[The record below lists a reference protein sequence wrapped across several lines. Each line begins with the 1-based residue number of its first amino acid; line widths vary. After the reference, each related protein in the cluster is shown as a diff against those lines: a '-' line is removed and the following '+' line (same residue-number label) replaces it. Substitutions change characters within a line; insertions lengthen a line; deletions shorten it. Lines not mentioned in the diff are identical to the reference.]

1 MQVLHAPGALSAAFD
16 DPNLVSC
23 AGVIPV
29 VALAA
34 RAGLAELAACHVRV
48 PGEQGANPGLKVP
61 ALVAGMV
68 AGADSINDMDL
79 LRHGGMGR
87 LFSGIRAPSTLG
99 IFLRAFTFGHV
110 RQLEAVASRFLAR
123 LAGQTPIMSAAE
135 QISWLDLDDTVIQ
148 TYGYAKQAAARGYT
162 GVKGLNA
169 LVATVST
176 PQAAPVI
183 AAARLRRGNARSS
196 RGAAVLV
203 AEALQV
209 IRRCGACGPVI
220 VRADAAFYTL
230 AVITAA
236 RRAGAGFSISA
247 PLYSSV
253 TRAIAAVAADAWIPI
268 RYPKAIFDHAEQRWI
283 SDAEVAEIP
292 FTAFRT
298 HRHRPEDHV
307 DGRLIVRRVRRLNP
321 RHRAGQDELFPGYR
335 HHAIFTDSPLPMLQA
350 EAQHRQHAVIEQ
362 VFADLKAGPLAHLP
376 SGRFAANSAWLVL
389 AAMAFNLTRA
399 AGALASLRHAK
410 ATTGAIRR
418 QLIGVPAR
426 LAHSARRLVLHL
438 PSHWPWQPAW
448 HQLFTQACG
457 PPIPACR

>member
-1 MQVLHAPGALSAAFD
+1 MQVLHAPAALSAVFD

-23 AGVIPV
+23 AGLAPLL
-29 VALAA
+29 ALAT
-34 RAGLAELAACHVRV
+34 RAGLAELTTRHVRLS
-48 PGEQGANPGLKVP
+48 GEQGANPGLKVP

-87 LFSGIRAPSTLG
+87 LFSGVRAPSTLG

-110 RQLEAVASRFLAR
+110 RQLDAVASRFLPR
-123 LAGQTPIMSAAE
+123 LAGQTPILAGAE
-135 QISWLDLDDTVIQ
+135 QMTWLDVDDSVIQ

-169 LVATVST
+169 LLATAST

-196 RGAAVLV
+196 RGAATLV

-209 IRRCGACGPVI
+209 IRRCGASGLVI

-236 RRAGAGFSISA
+236 RKAAARFSVSA
-247 PLYSSV
+247 PLYTSV
-253 TRAIAAVAADAWIPI
+253 TRTIAAIPKDAWTPI
-268 RYPKAIFDHAEQRWI
+268 RYPQAIFDQAEQRWI

-298 HRHRPEDHV
+298 HRHRPEDQV
-307 DGRLIVRRVRRLNP
+307 SGRLIVRRVRRLHP
-321 RHRAGQDELFPGYR
+321 RREPGQDELFPGYR

-399 AGALASLRHAK
+399 AGALASLWHAK

-418 QLIGVPAR
+418 QLIMVPAR
-426 LAHSARRLVLHL
+426 LAHSARRLLLHL
-438 PSHWPWQPAW
+438 PAHWPWQPAW
-448 HQLFTQACG
+448 QQLFTQACG
-457 PPIPACR
+457 PPIPTAH

>member
-1 MQVLHAPGALSAAFD
+1 MQVLHAPAALSAVFD

-23 AGVIPV
+23 AGLAPA

-34 RAGLAELAACHVRV
+34 RAGLAELASSRVRM
-48 PGEQGANPGLKVP
+48 PGERGANPGLKVT

-68 AGADSINDMDL
+68 AGADSISDMDL

-87 LFSGIRAPSTLG
+87 LFSSVRAPSTLG
-99 IFLRAFTFGHV
+99 IFLRAFGFGHV
-110 RQLEAVASRFLAR
+110 RQLDAVASRFLPR
-123 LAGQTPIMSAAE
+123 LAGQAPILTGAA
-135 QISWLDLDDTVIQ
+135 QMVWLDIDDTVIQ

-169 LVATVST
+169 LIATAST

-183 AAARLRRGNARSS
+183 AAARLRCGNARSS
-196 RGAAVLV
+196 RGAAALIV
-203 AEALQV
+203 EALHTV
-209 IRRCGACGPVI
+209 RRCGASGLVI
-220 VRADAAFYTL
+220 LRADAAFYTR
-230 AVITAA
+230 AVVSAA
-236 RRAGAGFSISA
+236 QKAGARFSVTA
-247 PLYSSV
+247 PLYTSV
-253 TRAIAAVAADAWIPI
+253 TRAIATIADDAWTPI
-268 RYPKAIFDHAEQRWI
+268 RYPRAIFDPAEQRWI
-283 SDAEVAEIP
+283 SNAEVAEVP
-292 FTAFRT
+292 FAAFRA
-298 HRHRPEDHV
+298 HRHRLDDQV
-307 DGRLIVRRVRRLNP
+307 SGRLIVRRVRRLNP
-321 RHRAGQDELFPGYR
+321 RQPAGQDELFPGYR

-350 EAQHRQHAVIEQ
+350 EAQHRRHAIIEQ

-438 PSHWPWQPAW
+438 PAHWPWQPAW
-448 HQLFTQACG
+448 QQLFTMTCG
-457 PPIPACR
+457 PPPPAAH

>member
-1 MQVLHAPGALSAAFD
+1 MQVLHAPAALSAVFD

-23 AGVIPV
+23 AGLAPLL
-29 VALAA
+29 ALAT
-34 RAGLAELAACHVRV
+34 RAGLAELTTRHVRLS
-48 PGEQGANPGLKVP
+48 GEQGANPGLKVP

-87 LFSGIRAPSTLG
+87 LFSGVRAPSTLG

-110 RQLEAVASRFLAR
+110 RQLDAVASRFLPR
-123 LAGQTPIMSAAE
+123 LAGQTPILAGAE
-135 QISWLDLDDTVIQ
+135 QMTWLDVDDSVIQ

-169 LVATVST
+169 LLATAST

-196 RGAAVLV
+196 RGAATLV

-209 IRRCGACGPVI
+209 IRRCGASGLVI

-236 RRAGAGFSISA
+236 RKAAARFSVSA
-247 PLYSSV
+247 PLYTSV
-253 TRAIAAVAADAWIPI
+253 TRTIAAIPEDAWTPI
-268 RYPKAIFDHAEQRWI
+268 RYPQAIFDQAEQRWI

-298 HRHRPEDHV
+298 HRHRPEDQV
-307 DGRLIVRRVRRLNP
+307 SGRLIVRRVRRLHP
-321 RHRAGQDELFPGYR
+321 RREPGQDELFPGYR

-376 SGRFAANSAWLVL
+376 SGRFAANSARLVL

-399 AGALASLRHAK
+399 AGALASLWHAK

-418 QLIGVPAR
+418 QLIMVPAR
-426 LAHSARRLVLHL
+426 LAHSARRLLLHL
-438 PSHWPWQPAW
+438 PAHWPWQPAW
-448 HQLFTQACG
+448 QQLFTQACG
-457 PPIPACR
+457 PPIPTAP